1 MLRAMLRV
9 FLVVG
14 LSLAV
19 ASGCAKSSEPVAPA
33 PKPPPNVRNPTGD
46 CATPPGNGARPGH
59 GPSWRYLPD
68 CKAPLRREY
77 YRVFAW
83 SESVASMFPRPDD
96 AAATIEICTSEP
108 PGSPLHALLS
118 RYTLCD
124 KQPNIE
130 RVNKMTAADALAIGH
145 ALHERLRFQANGGD
159 VRPFPYD
166 DDVLAVCDQM
176 TELAQNE
183 LKDRCDYTRDL
194 ARRAAAG
201 PVGEAY
207 RMPPDGEGPPLAKA
221 LNELYGISN

>member
-1 MLRAMLRV
+1 MLRGMLRCLV
-9 FLVVG
+9 LMAVVG
-14 LSLAV
+14 AG
-19 ASGCAKSSEPVAPA
+19 GCAKASEPVVQ
-33 PKPPPNVRNPTGD
+33 KPLPLVRNPTGE
-46 CATPPGNGARPGH
+46 CVTPPGNGARPGH

-68 CKAPLRREY
+68 CQAPLKREY

-96 AAATIEICTSEP
+96 APGAVQICKNEA
-108 PGSPLHALLS
+108 PGTPLRALFE

-124 KQPNIE
+124 PQPNIE

-145 ALHERLRFQANGGD
+145 ALHVRMRFEANGGD

-166 DDVLAVCDQM
+166 DDVLAVCDQKP
-176 TELAQNE
+176 ELAQAE
-183 LKDRCDYTRDL
+183 LADRCAYTRDL

-207 RMPPDGEGPPLAKA
+207 RMPPDREGPPLAKA
-221 LNELYGISN
+221 LNEIYGIPLD